1 VRRLAWAV
9 TVAVLVVWP
18 AAAGAHEEIT
28 PNTIVTG
35 APTFFTL
42 SAANESKA
50 DLVKVTVAAPQGT
63 AFGETTRD
71 PAGWTAQKSESR
83 ITWSG
88 GTVKPEAF
96 EQWGFEIEGADQAGT
111 IDYSV
116 TLAYADGKSDD
127 VKVPVVARAPGATN
141 GTVLSG
147 ANVVTLRRAKS
158 RASTALLLGWVAL
171 GVAVVAL
178 LLALLRPTST
188 RPRAQQDW

>member
-1 VRRLAWAV
+1 
-9 TVAVLVVWP
+9 
-18 AAAGAHEEIT
+18 
-28 PNTIVTG
+28 
-35 APTFFTL
+35 
-42 SAANESKA
+42 
-50 DLVKVTVAAPQGT
+50 
-63 AFGETTRD
+63 
-71 PAGWTAQKSESR
+71 
-83 ITWSG
+83 
-88 GTVKPEAF
+88 
-96 EQWGFEIEGADQAGT
+96 
-111 IDYSV
+111 
-116 TLAYADGKSDD
+116 